1 MWVSYSLPSSL
12 CFWNYKIAEN
22 KKKMGKNVLD
32 KIHHK
37 CIIEKLRVVLCVNTT
52 LLIIND

>member
-1 MWVSYSLPSSL
+1 MWVSCPLPGSL

>member
-22 KKKMGKNVLD
+22 KKKMDKNVLD
-32 KIHHK
+32 KIYHK
-37 CIIEKLRVVLCVNTT
+37 CIIKKLFVVLCVNTT
-52 LLIIND
+52 F